1 VARLVMNMYND
12 TWLEMFGPNARMTL
26 EEARKAVAIDL
37 LVQDTRVLVV
47 EHSAD
52 NSLVGFISYAIRYGG
67 VFFIEYEWVEKEYAN
82 YGFDDKL
89 FQSVEEEARKAGE
102 NATYIRVSHREK
114 RLIEF
119 LKRRGYETINMLELV
134 K

>member
-12 TWLEMFGPNARMTL
+12 TWLEMFGPNACMTL

-89 FQSVEEEARKAGE
+89 FQSVEEGARKAGE